1 MASFRPPGD
10 CPVCAEFVP
19 ARRKACPHCG
29 ATARDG
35 WSDESSTDGLDL
47 PDDEFDYE
55 EFVAREFGGAQTDRR
70 RPHRQLWAITA
81 VILLLALVGGW
92 FLWRA

>member
-35 WSDESSTDGLDL
+35 WSDDTSADGLDL
-47 PDDEFDYE
+47 PDDAFDYD
-55 EFVAREFGGAQTDRR
+55 EFVAREFGGDSTRR
-70 RPHRQLWAITA
+70 RPHPMLWTITA
-81 VILLLALVGGW
+81 IVLLLALVGGW